1 MWSEKK
7 NLFKVL
13 FNSHMFSEG
22 TTWPQAIYHTCT
34 NNNGKQVLRR
44 RDNTWSL
51 HVQRKIMP
59 NSHEGH
65 RDTYKLLTLEGAPS
79 KADGRQEVLCPGGA
93 GGSREGIWRLQG
105 ASSTMSRGQCLR
117 GGAFKAGENKTS
129 QDTEPQRHCLF
140 RRQWCLFGVRGC
152 NLARD

>member
-1 MWSEKK
+1 
-7 NLFKVL
+7 
-13 FNSHMFSEG
+13 
-22 TTWPQAIYHTCT
+22 
-34 NNNGKQVLRR
+34 
-44 RDNTWSL
+44 
-51 HVQRKIMP
+51 MP

-65 RDTYKLLTLEGAPS
+65 RDTYKLLTPEGAPN
-79 KADGRQEVLCPGGA
+79 KADRRQELLCSGGGGGA
-93 GGSREGIWRLQG
+93 AGRAFGGFREHPGTTSRC
-105 ASSTMSRGQCLR
+105 QCLR

>member
-1 MWSEKK
+1 
-7 NLFKVL
+7 
-13 FNSHMFSEG
+13 
-22 TTWPQAIYHTCT
+22 
-34 NNNGKQVLRR
+34 
-44 RDNTWSL
+44 
-51 HVQRKIMP
+51 MP

-79 KADGRQEVLCPGGA
+79 KADGRQEMLCPGGGEGGEGA
-93 GGSREGIWRLQG
+93 GSWEGIWRLQG
-105 ASSTMSRGQCLR
+105 ASSTTSRCQCLR

-129 QDTEPQRHCLF
+129 QDTEPQRHCLL